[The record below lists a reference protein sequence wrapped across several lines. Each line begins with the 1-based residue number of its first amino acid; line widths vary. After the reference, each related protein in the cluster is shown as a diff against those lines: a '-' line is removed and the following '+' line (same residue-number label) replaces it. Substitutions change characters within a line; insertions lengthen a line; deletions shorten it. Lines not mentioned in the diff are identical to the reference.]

1 MAKVRFW
8 TNVWAGAALS
18 LSLVG
23 ERVQSAP
30 SDKVCFEAENAKTIT
45 PNFKKRVDVFK
56 DSRNNV
62 SSGGCIEIPEKIN
75 GEEHKEVYDGV
86 VTYEV
91 NIPSAGEYT
100 FWARTY
106 WGQEKGCS
114 NSFWVSLNG
123 RAPQV
128 FGDDG
133 TYWVWHWV
141 KLKDK
146 VELPQGKVSLVLKNR
161 EDGIMIDQIFLTKG
175 AMIPVGKMPVTPNAL
190 AH

>member
-1 MAKVRFW
+1 MAKLRFGMG
-8 TNVWAGAALS
+8 VVVGIALI

-23 ERVQSAP
+23 DRLQSAP
-30 SDKVCFEAENAKTIT
+30 SDRVCFEAEDAKSIT
-45 PNFKKRVDVFK
+45 PHFKKRTTPFK
-56 DSRNNV
+56 DSRNIL

-75 GEEHKEVYDGV
+75 GEEHKEVYEGV

-91 NIPSAGEYT
+91 NIPSAGEYA
-100 FWARTY
+100 FWARVY
-106 WGQEKGCS
+106 WGPDKGCS

-123 RAPQV
+123 GAPQV
-128 FGDDG
+128 FGEDG
-133 TYWVWHWV
+133 TYLVWHWI

-146 VELPQGKVSLVLKNR
+146 VDLPQGKVPLVLKNR

-175 AMIPVGKMPVTPNAL
+175 AIIPVGKMAVTPGAL